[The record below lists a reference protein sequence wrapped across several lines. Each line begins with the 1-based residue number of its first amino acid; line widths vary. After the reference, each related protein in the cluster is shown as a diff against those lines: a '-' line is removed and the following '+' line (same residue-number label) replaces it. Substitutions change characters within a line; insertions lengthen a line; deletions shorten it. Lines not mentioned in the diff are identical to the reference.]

1 MADWRD
7 QTKKEMK
14 EISQKKKTFRLVE
27 GDNVVR
33 ILPNVKGTDKPPYVR
48 FNVHP
53 GVGPNNRFVRCGR
66 EVDSGEGECWLCDT
80 LIPKLESSGKKS
92 QRAIAENMASRPNFV
107 VQVAWVDPDSD
118 EMRGPKFWYVPTG
131 KAGGQKAY
139 YFKIMSL
146 LSRTAKKYDD
156 PKKGFNFTV
165 NRTGEGRATTY
176 QAPDPDED
184 STPVPSSILKKLRPL
199 SEVVPEYSEQT
210 QKNAYHGRE
219 DDEEEEDVEE
229 DTEEAVD
236 DEEEKPKSKKK
247 RPADDDDEE
256 EKPKK
261 KSKKAKDEDDEAEDE
276 EESED
281 EEEEEETPK
290 KKSKKKSA
298 DEDDEEEE
306 KPKRKTKKKV
316 KDDDETEDEEEEET
330 PKKKSKKKAEEEEE
344 DEAEEED
351 DEEADEDEEEEE
363 EEKPKRKAKKKA
375 KKPADDDEEEDEEED
390 ED

>member
-236 DEEEKPKSKKK
+236 DEEEKPK
-247 RPADDDDEE
+247 
-256 EKPKK
+256 K

-281 EEEEEETPK
+281 E
-290 KKSKKKSA
+290 
-298 DEDDEEEE
+298 
-306 KPKRKTKKKV
+306 
-316 KDDDETEDEEEEET
+316 EEEEET

>member
-236 DEEEKPKSKKK
+236 DEEEKPK
-247 RPADDDDEE
+247 
-256 EKPKK
+256 K